1 MYLKNLSFAQS
12 PEGCP
17 PTPQIQELSIQNHL
31 ESTIQCLEDNK
42 VYQLWAAAKIT

>member
-31 ESTIQCLEDNK
+31 ELTIQCLEDNK